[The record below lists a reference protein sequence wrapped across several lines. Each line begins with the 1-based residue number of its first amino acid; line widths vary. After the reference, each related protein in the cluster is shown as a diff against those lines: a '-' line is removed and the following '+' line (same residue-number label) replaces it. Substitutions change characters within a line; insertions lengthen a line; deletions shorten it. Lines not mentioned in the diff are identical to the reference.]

1 MKYKFSLL
9 FLFFALILRGSP
21 APTLQWTA
29 QNLGLSGYIS
39 ILKDEK
45 GDKTVAEI
53 LHDSSVYKWQIYPT
67 DYLQLGYTKSY
78 IWLRLDVDFDSIP
91 DEKIYWWFDISSPQD
106 VQFYQIEN
114 DNIQK
119 YVHTGINFPF
129 VQRDILNR
137 QLIFSFLPKKGVK
150 TTLLVRIHSDVGSL
164 IGYTYLNSAA
174 DFAKIDRKMLSWWLA
189 IFVFMFFAAALS
201 LGLWF
206 AFKERIYAYYGA
218 YLLCGMML
226 FISVNGF
233 GYEWFWRNSPVLAN
247 ATKVVWS
254 FALMGFLL
262 VFVYRLLFEV
272 VKNHKAFKVGI
283 QLITGLLIGE
293 ILFSLNYH
301 HFPLPLLPIMLKLA
315 NFTLLSAIIFILLI
329 LGIGIYKRYTPAYY
343 FLFAFLPVAITVFLI
358 LLRNAGWV
366 ESTLLQSP
374 FMAIPAFCI
383 EIILLFLALLKR
395 FQTLLKNQQE
405 KLQMELDSQIRLQHE
420 RERISR
426 DLHDNVGAQLSY
438 IISNIDHIV
447 ETQNK
452 DENRLN
458 DVANTA
464 KSAILNLRETIWA
477 INNEQITVED
487 FYDRFKLYAANQ
499 VKNRPDLR
507 LIFGENIVNNPILNP
522 NQALNLFRICQEAL
536 NNALKYANAET
547 LDIFIEANETT
558 YFKFCLKDNG
568 IGFDLS
574 KNTEGTYGLK
584 NMKARAKE
592 MGAGFHIQSEL
603 GKGTT
608 AEISM
613 KYEV

>member
-1 MKYKFSLL
+1 MKYKVSVIC
-9 FLFFALILRGSP
+9 LFFALILRGSP

-29 QNLGLSGYIS
+29 QNLGLSGHIS

-53 LHDSSVYKWQIYPT
+53 LHDSSAYKWQIYPT

-91 DEKIYWWFDISSPQD
+91 DEKMYWWFDISSPQD

-114 DNIQK
+114 DSIKK
-119 YVHTGINFPF
+119 YIHTGINFPF
-129 VQRDILNR
+129 AQRDILNR

-150 TTLLVRIHSDVGSL
+150 TTLLIRLHSDVGSL
-164 IGYTYLNSAA
+164 IGYTHLNSAA
-174 DFAKIDRKMLSWWLA
+174 NFAEIDRKMLSLWLA

-201 LGLWF
+201 FGLWF
-206 AFKERIYAYYGA
+206 AFRERIYAYYGA
-218 YLLCGMML
+218 YLLCGMMV

-254 FALMGFLL
+254 FGLMGFLL
-262 VFVYRLLFEV
+262 VFVYRLLFDV
-272 VKNHKAFKVGI
+272 VKNYKVFKRGI
-283 QLITGLLIGE
+283 QLITGFFIAE

-301 HFPLPLLPIMLKLA
+301 YFPLPLLPIMLKLA
-315 NFTLLSAIIFILLI
+315 NFTLISAIIFILLM
-329 LGIGIYKRYTPAYY
+329 LGIGIYKRYTPAYF
-343 FLFAFLPVAITVFLI
+343 FLFAFLPVAITVVFI
-358 LLRNAGWV
+358 ILRNAGIV
-366 ESTLLQSP
+366 QSTLLQSP

-395 FQTLLKNQQE
+395 FQTLLRNQQE
-405 KLQMELDSQIRLQHE
+405 KLQMELDSQIRLQRE

-452 DENRLN
+452 DENRLE

-477 INNEQITVED
+477 INNEHITVED
-487 FYDRFKLYAANQ
+487 FYDRFKLYATNQ
-499 VKNRPDLR
+499 VKNRTDVH
-507 LIFGENIVNNPILNP
+507 LIFKENVEHNHILNP
-522 NQALNLFRICQEAL
+522 NQALNLYRICQEAL
-536 NNALKYANAET
+536 NNALKYAHAET

-558 YFKFCLKDNG
+558 YFKFCLKDDG
-568 IGFDLS
+568 VGFDLS
-574 KNTEGTYGLK
+574 KNTEGGYGLK

-592 MGAGFHIQSEL
+592 MGASFHLQSEQ

-608 AEISM
+608 AEITIESQI
-613 KYEV
+613 